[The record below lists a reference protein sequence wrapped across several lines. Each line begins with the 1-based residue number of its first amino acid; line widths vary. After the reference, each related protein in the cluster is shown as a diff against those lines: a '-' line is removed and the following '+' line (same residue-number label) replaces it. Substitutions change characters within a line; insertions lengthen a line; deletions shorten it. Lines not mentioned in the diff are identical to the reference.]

1 VARGE
6 KLKKETQS
14 LAFEMVRPSFIS
26 YALGQCTKKEKSTE
40 DFA

>member
-1 VARGE
+1 V
-6 KLKKETQS
+6 KKEAQR
-14 LAFEMVRPSFIS
+14 LAFEMAKPGFIS